1 MSGVQAVLFR
11 VVAAA
16 LAVSLISAVPL
27 KNAAERVVRTACGA
41 LLLLVLLGPLLRLR
55 DVDPARYLERFQI
68 DGSVIDGA
76 LQEGRQR
83 AGALITEQTAAYI
96 WDKAEALGAEARA
109 EVTLAALSEHYQYPY
124 AAVLTG
130 RWTPEQKRE
139 LSDYLSQTLGI
150 PPERQ
155 TWREAAS

>member
-16 LAVSLISAVPL
+16 LAVSLITAVPL
-27 KNAAERVVRTACGA
+27 KNAAERVIRTACGA
-41 LLLLVLLGPLLRLR
+41 LLLIVLLGPLLRLR
-55 DVDPARYLERFQI
+55 DIDPAQYLERFQI
-68 DGSVIDGA
+68 DENMIDGA
-76 LQEGRQR
+76 LLESRQR

-96 WDKAEALGAEARA
+96 WDKAEALGAEVRV
-109 EVTLAALSEHYQYPY
+109 EVTLASLSEHYSYPY
-124 AAVLTG
+124 AVTLTG
-130 RWTPEQKRE
+130 SWTEAQRRA
-139 LSDYLSQTLGI
+139 LSAYISQTLGI